1 MAPTP
6 AGTRARR
13 AGQRWLVGCA
23 RWAWTT
29 GPTTRPSAWSSRSAS
44 RDRAAGG
51 ALSAAPSPHDAKH
64 QHQHDHDDQHPQPCR
79 HGGLLGRR
87 RQFKLTL
94 LPPTRASNSV
104 TALSSGLLS
113 YRHWATWPLR
123 SHGQPGASPVSD
135 VRPRR
140 PQTGPDRVD
149 QGQEMGYI
157 RRYRAWSIANRPK
170 ATNPSATAVRRNFPN
185 GCARIVCSA
194 PSSPCACCRSKVSVA

>member
-1 MAPTP
+1 VTGPLAVRCQRRRRRMTPNTNTSTTTMISTHNHVDMATS
-6 AGTRARR
+6 
-13 AGQRWLVGCA
+13 LVG
-23 RWAWTT
+23 
-29 GPTTRPSAWSSRSAS
+29 
-44 RDRAAGG
+44 AG
-51 ALSAAPSPHDAKH
+51 
-64 QHQHDHDDQHPQPCR
+64 
-79 HGGLLGRR
+79 
-87 RQFKLTL
+87 QFKLTL

-104 TALSSGLLS
+104 TALYSGLLS